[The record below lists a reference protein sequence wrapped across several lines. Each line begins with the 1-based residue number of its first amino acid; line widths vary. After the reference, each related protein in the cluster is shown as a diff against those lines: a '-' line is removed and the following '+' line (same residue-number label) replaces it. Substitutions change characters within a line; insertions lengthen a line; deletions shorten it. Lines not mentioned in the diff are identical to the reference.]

1 MVIKS
6 YHNILA
12 VKILGWFLL
21 KWAGFGE
28 LLGWKSS
35 TRSGNTVQM
44 TDSFRNEASL
54 YNGPLNHWRIHSTSS
69 SRWLIHLGTKRVFIN
84 GPLNHWRIHSTSS
97 SRWLIHL
104 GTTRVFINGP
114 LNHWRIHSTSSSR
127 WLIHL
132 GTTRVF
138 INGPLNHWRIHSTSS
153 SRWLIHLGTSLY
165 KWTVESL
172 NDSLNQFI
180 QMTDSF
186 RNESL

>member
-44 TDSFRNEASL
+44 TDSFRNDA
-54 YNGPLNHWRIHSTSS
+54 
-69 SRWLIHLGTKRVFIN
+69 
-84 GPLNHWRIHSTSS
+84 
-97 SRWLIHL
+97 
-104 GTTRVFINGP
+104 
-114 LNHWRIHSTSSSR
+114 
-127 WLIHL
+127 
-132 GTTRVF
+132 
-138 INGPLNHWRIHSTSS
+138 
-153 SRWLIHLGTSLY
+153 SLY

-186 RNESL
+186 RNDASLYKWTVKIIEGFTQPVHPDD